1 MGWLRATWQPVDSS
15 KLSGWSHAFLDTTN
29 INKESIAGYLRGIFR
44 HELPANVQQL
54 QLSLRAEQIDTAYY
68 HYSHGLKKHDGN
80 CQRIVHEGV
89 GKGAIAISN
98 WAFNFY
104 YMGKTMI
111 LAGKEIESRIGDD
124 IVIEPF
130 DKTNE

>member
-1 MGWLRATWQPVDSS
+1 MLLFVNDLTVIDFSYLCENRGIVGDINTTGQSS
-15 KLSGWSHAFLDTTN
+15 HNHPSGNQSIHLNCPDETYAFLDTTN
-29 INKESIAGYLRGIFR
+29 INKESIASYLRGIIR

-68 HYSHGLKKHDGN
+68 HYNHGLKKHDGN

-98 WAFNFY
+98 
-104 YMGKTMI
+104 
-111 LAGKEIESRIGDD
+111 
-124 IVIEPF
+124 
-130 DKTNE
+130 